1 MPNARPEKAVQG
13 NIRSPAD
20 RLVER
25 DERCSVLDSG
35 SHSIKSSAAFAG
47 IRSANSPAV
56 SETVRETL
64 ASGPSESHR
73 ISASTLELGHR
84 NSFHHCRNDKSFR
97 YVGRKH

>member
-1 MPNARPEKAVQG
+1 MPLPKKPYKV
-13 NIRSPAD
+13 IFRSPAD
-20 RLVER
+20 RPGER